1 MYKQVELDTL
11 NGVSITTAG
20 FQPESP
26 ADFTGTK
33 FFLIEVNDF
42 NNNSIQ
48 SFYYPSTFNSM
59 KLKDLLGKIPN
70 NVLATILFED
80 SFGPT
85 NPTRYYQGPVN
96 IEKLH
101 IRLLDEHGVV
111 VDLNSVDFTLTFE
124 LEVLN
129 VHYDMLDD

>member
-1 MYKQVELDTL
+1 M
-11 NGVSITTAG
+11 
-20 FQPESP
+20 
-26 ADFTGTK
+26 
-33 FFLIEVNDF
+33 
-42 NNNSIQ
+42 
-48 SFYYPSTFNSM
+48 
-59 KLKDLLGKIPN
+59 
-70 NVLATILFED
+70 FED
-80 SFGPT
+80 SYGPT

-129 VHYDMLDD
+129 VHYDMLED